1 MAFLLRDI
9 PDAATFERFAERYPR
24 LDPLATEAFLRCM
37 RTGSDLL
44 EFLDRHLERSALRHG
59 GWITLILL
67 MREPD
72 HTASPSDLAKKQGV
86 RRPTMTG
93 LLGRLERDG
102 LVERVDHGADAR
114 SSPARLTRK
123 GITVLDAIMPDYYA
137 AVAELMSV
145 YSVRELTQL
154 VALLRKAPLASSRA
168 APSTDNPSCLPHE
181 GGYVR

>member
-72 HTASPSDLAKKQGV
+72 HTASPSDLALPPSLPPHRK
-86 RRPTMTG
+86 RPAG
-93 LLGRLERDG
+93 QCPRA
-102 LVERVDHGADAR
+102 RVD
-114 SSPARLTRK
+114 
-123 GITVLDAIMPDYYA
+123 
-137 AVAELMSV
+137 
-145 YSVRELTQL
+145 
-154 VALLRKAPLASSRA
+154 
-168 APSTDNPSCLPHE
+168 PH
-181 GGYVR
+181 RRIR